1 MKVME
6 KMEAWGH
13 FGTSSHVDSSNV
25 VKRVVSLH
33 ILETMPLPDGTER
46 DIVCITPRRLSHSL
60 SGGPVTMAYIS
71 DIAEA
76 HGLKPCPMVVLNVLM
91 QRRAISIED
100 YAPDAVHNPDTLLY
114 FVLPRP

>member
-1 MKVME
+1 ME
-6 KMEAWGH
+6 KMEAWGCL
-13 FGTSSHVDSSNV
+13 GTSSHVDHSTV
-25 VKRVVSLH
+25 VKRVASLH

-46 DIVCITPRRLSHSL
+46 DIVCATLRRLSHSV

-76 HGLKPCPMVVLNVLM
+76 NGLKSCPTAVLNILM